1 MLLSL
6 CVAGSACTFALVP
19 DEDPQ
24 FESHG
29 SHQHG
34 SAQLTLVIEGNE
46 GELAFD
52 SPVVNLTGFEH
63 KSETAEEQKKLQSV
77 MAGFQAG
84 QWFRFN
90 PEAGCSQV
98 NAEVNSELER
108 GAAQNHAD
116 LNASYSLLCQN
127 PTQLTNLTVEFK
139 DLGAGIEKVMV
150 QWVVNGQQGVSEWTA
165 QQPSIK
171 LELE

>member
-63 KSETAEEQKKLQSV
+63 KAVTEEEQQKLQSV

-90 PEAGCSQV
+90 PEAGCSQL

-108 GAAQNHAD
+108 GSSQNHAD

-127 PTQLTNLTVEFK
+127 PMQLTQLTLEFNQ
-139 DLGAGIEKVMV
+139 LGAGIEKVIV

-165 QQPSIK
+165 QQQGIQ
-171 LELE
+171 LTTE